1 MQVCVVVVVVV
12 VVVINTLVEKFVLL
26 SSAVTPFVL
35 DTSPRTDVLLG
46 TPGVVINCTIRGFPL
61 SSVVWSK
68 GGRPLNSND
77 SFVVTT
83 LRVQDGAMY
92 PLDSVSATKRFP
104 NEGFEYFD
112 AVSFLNITR
121 GILREDTDNYTCTA
135 VSTLGDSTI
144 RVTSDNIEVFVLGEL
159 MLQSLIALNVTLH
172 MFYDIH
178 LAMFA
183 PAGLSA
189 KCGYNLICF
198 LL

>member
-1 MQVCVVVVVVV
+1 MQACVVVVVVV
-12 VVVINTLVEKFVLL
+12 VVVVIEVVVLL

-68 GGRPLNSND
+68 GGIQRPPNITD

-83 LRVQDGAMY
+83 LRAQYGIAY
-92 PLDSVSATKRFP
+92 PLDNVTATERFP
-104 NEGFEYFD
+104 TEGLEYFD
-112 AVSFLNITR
+112 AVSFFNITR
-121 GILREDTDNYTCTA
+121 GILREETDNYTCSA

-159 MLQSLIALNVTLH
+159 VLQS
-172 MFYDIH
+172 
-178 LAMFA
+178 
-183 PAGLSA
+183 
-189 KCGYNLICF
+189 
-198 LL
+198 